1 VTVVRGDRQQI
12 VYQPHVASVPERRMS
27 ISVVNGY
34 VCTSC
39 DDVAKAKK
47 GENPHPP
54 PGSDDGQDGK
64 NGPVGASSFDGPA
77 VTFGG
82 VLGALFA
89 NAIDPVGAAR
99 APDEVS
105 QRITGGGVDLLV

>member
-1 VTVVRGDRQQI
+1 
-12 VYQPHVASVPERRMS
+12 MS

-34 VCTSC
+34 LCTSC

-54 PGSDDGQDGK
+54 PGGDGTDGK
-64 NGPVGASSFDGPA
+64 GGVNGTPAKSPFDGPA

-82 VLGALFA
+82 SLGTLLA
-89 NAIDPVGAAR
+89 NAVDPAA
-99 APDEVS
+99 ASQSSAEVS
-105 QRITGGGVDLLV
+105 PRTVTNAVDLLV

>member
-1 VTVVRGDRQQI
+1 
-12 VYQPHVASVPERRMS
+12 MS

-39 DDVAKAKK
+39 NDVAKAKK

-54 PGSDDGQDGK
+54 PGSDGQDGK
-64 NGPVGASSFDGPA
+64 NGAVGASSFDGPA

-82 VLGALFA
+82 ALGTLFA
-89 NAIDPVGAAR
+89 NAVDPVGPAR
-99 APDEVS
+99 SADEATRKV
-105 QRITGGGVDLLV
+105 TGGAVDLLV

>member
-1 VTVVRGDRQQI
+1 MTAAFRLPAVATVAAG
-12 VYQPHVASVPERRMS
+12 MS

-34 VCTSC
+34 LCTSC

-54 PGSDDGQDGK
+54 PGSETDGK
-64 NGPVGASSFDGPA
+64 DGVSRASEKSPFDGPS

-82 VLGALFA
+82 SLSALPA
-89 NAIDPVGAAR
+89 NAVAPVAAAR
-99 APDEVS
+99 AAAEVS
-105 QRITGGGVDLLV
+105 QWTVTNAVDLLV